1 MLSALVAKIPWL
13 ANTGPE
19 PSAAVFSQ
27 CSVLR
32 NLADFP
38 FPGSSSQDEERA
50 VEERILA
57 VLDGVNLLS
66 SGQYYSLS
74 TIDPREA
81 CLLAERRL
89 IPFDLLNARRHAGVY
104 IADDQALSI
113 AVNGANHLC
122 INTLGPGLQPQTL
135 YNRLN
140 LLDDSLAGLL
150 DYAFDPKLGYLN
162 RSLAH
167 LGTGLK
173 GSVMLHLPALV
184 MDNSLPALVHTL
196 RQRRQVLYG
205 LKSSLTAQTIQ
216 QPGLAEALY
225 YDLTGLLYGDVNDTQ
240 GDLFLLTNQNTLGVS
255 EEEIL
260 FHLRHSAVE
269 IVGRENEARKGLTN
283 SEHRRLE
290 DRVARALGVA
300 RSARLLGFSEAL
312 ALLSSIRLGVDT
324 GLLKGYSLQWLNEL
338 LFASQSAHLRMKAD
352 REANEWALNIQRADL
367 FRARFGPDSSSKS

>member
-1 MLSALVAKIPWL
+1 MLNALVAKIPWL

-19 PSAAVFSQ
+19 PSCAVFSQ
-27 CSVLR
+27 CSLLR

-38 FPGSSSQDEERA
+38 FPGASSQDEERA
-50 VEERILA
+50 VEDR
-57 VLDGVNLLS
+57 VLGVLESLNMLS
-66 SGQYYSLS
+66 LGQYYSLS
-74 TIDPREA
+74 SIDPREA

-89 IPFDLLNARRHAGVY
+89 IPFDLLNARLHAGVY
-104 IADDQALSI
+104 ITDDQSLSI
-113 AVNGANHLC
+113 AINGANHLC
-122 INTLGPGLQPQTL
+122 ISTLGSGLQPNNL

-162 RSLAH
+162 RALAH

-173 GSVMLHLPALV
+173 GSVLLHLPALV
-184 MDNSLPALVHTL
+184 MNNSLPALAQAL

-205 LKSSLTAQTIQ
+205 LKSTLAAQTLQ

-225 YDLTGLLYGDVNDTQ
+225 YDLTGLLYGDINDTQ
-240 GDLFLLTNQNTLGVS
+240 GDLFLLANQNTLGAS

-269 IVGRENEARKGLTN
+269 MVGRENEARKSLTS

-300 RSARLLGFSEAL
+300 RSARLLGFPEAL

-324 GLLKGYSLQWLNEL
+324 GLIKGYSLQRLSEL
-338 LFASQSAHLRMKAD
+338 LFASQSAHLRIKAD
-352 REANEWALNIQRADL
+352 HEANEWALNIQRADL
-367 FRARFGPDSSSKS
+367 FRARFGSDSSSKS